1 MKRGKY
7 SKDFLKA
14 FHEYKNGATSS
25 KVTAKYN
32 IPGSTLRN
40 HKSDPTMKIHGGC
53 STLLTKHQE
62 QYLVE
67 LLKNLEVA
75 DVRLIKLLVMKLVS
89 EISICS
95 TCYDLSEVAKNVL
108 QRRQGELKVMKEE
121 KTDASRCNGLNE
133 DVFHGCFE
141 KFDLMFP
148 TNNLIKT
155 RHAIYNS
162 EEVGFSDETSYD
174 ETNRTYSELTLAN
187 MHRFVPPYESFQ
199 YDFLS
204 SEKQMINRIP

>member
-32 IPGSTLRN
+32 IPESTLRN
-40 HKSDPTMKIHGGC
+40 HKSDPKMKIRGGR
-53 STLLTKHQE
+53 SSLLTKHQE

-75 DVRLIKLLVMKLVS
+75 GVRLTKLLVMKLVS
-89 EISICS
+89 E
-95 TCYDLSEVAKNVL
+95 NVQL
-108 QRRQGELKVMKEE
+108 V
-121 KTDASRCNGLNE
+121 
-133 DVFHGCFE
+133 
-141 KFDLMFP
+141 
-148 TNNLIKT
+148 TN
-155 RHAIYNS
+155 
-162 EEVGFSDETSYD
+162 D

>member
-40 HKSDPTMKIHGGC
+40 HKSDPTMKIHGGR

-95 TCYDLSEVAKNVL
+95 TCYDFGYDPCSLPKAYGRYSRYPNENH
-108 QRRQGELKVMKEE
+108 QQLKSMI
-121 KTDASRCNGLNE
+121 D
-133 DVFHGCFE
+133 FE
-141 KFDLMFP
+141 KE
-148 TNNLIKT
+148 N
-155 RHAIYNS
+155 
-162 EEVGFSDETSYD
+162 D
-174 ETNRTYSELTLAN
+174 ETNRTYTELTLAN
-187 MHRFVPPYESFQ
+187 MHRFVPPYESFE